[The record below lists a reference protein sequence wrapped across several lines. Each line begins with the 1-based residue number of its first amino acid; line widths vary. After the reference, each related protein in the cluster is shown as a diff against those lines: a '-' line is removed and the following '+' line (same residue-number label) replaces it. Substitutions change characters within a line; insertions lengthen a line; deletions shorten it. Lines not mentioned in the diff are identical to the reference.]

1 MWNAKCGDS
10 HGRFEMSQALAASVL
25 TEQDRDEL
33 PNATPLKARVS
44 QRQLEFDALRGLM
57 LVLMTLAHLPTHVQV
72 VTNQQLGFVS
82 EAEGFVF
89 LSAFLTGRIFWRVA
103 NESGF
108 PTVIKRLWT
117 RALRLYGYHLFLL
130 GIAFTVIAT
139 VAIRT
144 ERPSL
149 EGLLD
154 FYLAHPHHAVGSA
167 LLLVY
172 CPPLLDILP
181 MYIIFLL
188 ATPVALYLASRWS
201 WKLVLIP
208 SSLIWVLAQF
218 GLRTAIHAH
227 MVRST
232 GFQIPLN
239 EMGAFDLLAWQF
251 LWAVGLWVGAG
262 CPGDVVKVLTSKMT
276 VIAALLGAAAFLLL
290 RHPLWHVQ
298 FNGVLWSGL
307 IDKWHLGAL
316 RLLDFS
322 SLAILFAVSRPWMA
336 RWLTIP
342 PLVSLGKASL
352 EVFCAHLL
360 FCFAAISFVGRGKFL
375 PAWIQSALI
384 ATTLIGLYMVARL
397 SVHPRSGGWSTRLRA
412 LFSTHHPPRTHTNSG
427 ALI

>member
-1 MWNAKCGDS
+1 M
-10 HGRFEMSQALAASVL
+10 
-25 TEQDRDEL
+25 
-33 PNATPLKARVS
+33 
-44 QRQLEFDALRGLM
+44 LM
-57 LVLMTLAHLPTHVQV
+57 LMTLAHLPTQAHV

-89 LSAFLTGRIFWRVA
+89 LSAFLTGRIFGRIA

-117 RALRLYGYHLFLL
+117 RALRLYGYHLLLL
-130 GIAFTVIAT
+130 GIAFTVVAT
-139 VAIRT
+139 VAIHT
-144 ERPSL
+144 QRPSL

-154 FYLAHPHHAVGSA
+154 FYLAHPIHAVFSA
-167 LLLVY
+167 VLLVY

-188 ATPVALYLASRWS
+188 ATPIALYVGRRWS

-208 SSLIWVLAQF
+208 SGLVWVFAQF

-227 MVRST
+227 MVQSA

-251 LWAVGLWVGAG
+251 LWAVGLCIGVGG
-262 CPGDVVKVLTSKMT
+262 PGSIFKVLTSKVS
-276 VIAALLGAAAFLLL
+276 VIAALLVAAAFFWL
-290 RHPLWHVQ
+290 RHPILHIQVD
-298 FNGVLWSGL
+298 GALWSQL

-322 SLAILFAVSRPWMA
+322 SIAILFVVSRSWLA
-336 RWLTIP
+336 RWLTLP

-360 FCFAAISFVGRGKFL
+360 FCFAALAFVGDGTDL

-397 SVHPRSGGWSTRLRA
+397 CVNARI
-412 LFSTHHPPRTHTNSG
+412 G
-427 ALI
+427 AVK